1 MSANLAIP
9 ERVLACYVGQY
20 PHLCHLAANVRVGD
34 RRASVGF
41 ARVACR
47 PIRPELIPLLV

>member
-1 MSANLAIP
+1 MSANPAIP
-9 ERVLACYVGQY
+9 ERVLACYVERD
-20 PHLCHLAANVRVGD
+20 PHLCYLAANVRVGD

-47 PIRPELIPLLV
+47 PIRPGLIPLFV